1 MPYRGS
7 CIKTMKRISFM
18 RTSLLVIA
26 LSFSVISVSTANEA
40 NNLQCIVM
48 ETESE
53 FFISNYYLNDNYSLA
68 ELNEQRDCKISNTS
82 LSEDYCIIQNN
93 HNGTFS
99 WVTPYVI
106 RNIKLATGISFDWES
121 FPTYDS
127 AVSIY
132 LMKESFLI

>member
-1 MPYRGS
+1 
-7 CIKTMKRISFM
+7 M
-18 RTSLLVIA
+18 RTSLLLIA

-68 ELNEQRDCKISNTS
+68 ELNDHIDCKISNTS

-99 WVTPYVI
+99 WVTPYVV
-106 RNIKLATGISFDWES
+106 RNIKSIPGTSPVWES

-127 AVSIY
+127 AVPIH
-132 LMKESFLI
+132 LLNESFLI

>member
-1 MPYRGS
+1 
-7 CIKTMKRISFM
+7 MKRISFM
-18 RTSLLVIA
+18 RTSLLLIA

-68 ELNEQRDCKISNTS
+68 ELNDHIDCKISNTS

-99 WVTPYVI
+99 WVTPYVV
-106 RNIKLATGISFDWES
+106 RNTKSIPGTSLVWES
-121 FPTYDS
+121 LHTYDS
-127 AVSIY
+127 AVPIH
-132 LMKESFLI
+132 LMNESFLI